1 LCKSDQDPCLP
12 LSMVF
17 RRKKFVRRRR
27 PVRRRRVVRRRVVR
41 RRSIPRSPF
50 SAVKLVKLKYADILN
65 FSVPAAPSIGYTRIR
80 CNSIFDPDYDNSGT
94 NHQPMFRDEL
104 AAIYNHYQV
113 LGAKINVKFMANDK
127 AQVCGIYVDDDAAA
141 PAANISRLMEQKKA
155 QWRLLGSGSTTP
167 YGQRPVSLT
176 HKWSARKF
184 LGRALANQ
192 ASSSAAVGSN
202 PTEDVFFMLF
212 CAATTDLDDPGSQ
225 QVIINVEYI
234 VRFSEMT
241 TVAQS

>member
-1 LCKSDQDPCLP
+1 
-12 LSMVF
+12 MVV

-27 PVRRRRVVRRRVVR
+27 PVRRFTRRRRVVR
-41 RRSIPRSPF
+41 RRFIPRSPF
-50 SAVKLVKLKYADILN
+50 SSTKLVKLKYADILN
-65 FSVPAAPSIGYTRIR
+65 YSVPAAPALGYTRIR
-80 CNSIFDPDYDNSGT
+80 CNSVFDPDYDNSGT

-113 LGAKINVKFMANDK
+113 LSAKITVKFMSNTFS
-127 AQVCGIYVDDDAAA
+127 QICGIYVDDDTAA
-141 PAANISRLMEQKKA
+141 PAANVSRIMEQKKC
-155 QWRLLGSGSTTP
+155 QWKVLPGATNNNT
-167 YGQRPVSLT
+167 YGIRPVQMV

-192 ASSSAAVGSN
+192 ASSSASVGAN
-202 PTEDVFFMLF
+202 PAEDVLFFIF
-212 CAATTDLDDPGSQ
+212 TAAQTDLDDPGTQ
-225 QVIINVEYI
+225 QIIINVEYI